1 MQVAQETTPLLSA
14 LQTPALLETQQTE
27 ALSAVEDARKTKK
40 ELEKKLDDFEHV
52 VFRKQPCV
60 QAAYVSWTTRDDDTA
75 DHIFEVPGGMIAG
88 HEDRF
93 HVSISTDDIMSL
105 WKLDGM
111 NSSILLS
118 FKW

>member
-1 MQVAQETTPLLSA
+1 M
-14 LQTPALLETQQTE
+14 
-27 ALSAVEDARKTKK
+27 EDARKAKE
-40 ELEKKLDDFEHV
+40 ELEKRLDNFEHH

-60 QAAYVSWTTRDDDTA
+60 QAAYTRWTSRDDYTA
-75 DHIFEVPGGMIAG
+75 DHILEVRGGMIAG

-105 WKLDGM
+105 WKLDGL

-118 FKW
+118 FEW